1 MEVLVIDQDEEDDL
15 WYVHSASG
23 DRLPKY
29 GRWDSKI
36 EAIKSVRRETYPSIA
51 NLAKKHGF
59 PRIPKDELEDI

>member
-36 EAIKSVRRETYPSIA
+36 EAIKSVRRI
-51 NLAKKHGF
+51 
-59 PRIPKDELEDI
+59 